1 MNTRRIE
8 AARWLAGTLF
18 SLTLAASATAWAADE
33 HGGHDGHAAAGEHG
47 AEEHGAEHGEH
58 GGSHDI
64 NWIYGVL
71 GESADASEPTLL
83 FRTPGMPVP
92 LLAYLINSAI
102 LFTILFKFGRQPV
115 MDGLAKRRE
124 DIMRGMEEAAAMR
137 KEAMA
142 QLEVHEAKLQKIE
155 AEVTRIRT
163 EMREA
168 AEAERTHILAEAKKR
183 RERMERDAKHMI
195 ALELKN
201 AKEQL
206 LEETVRSAMER
217 AEALLTQSASDADHE
232 RLCEEYLGS
241 LTQKLPGVSGG
252 RA

>member
-1 MNTRRIE
+1 MTKPMIKASRWFAGSALGAGLM
-8 AARWLAGTLF
+8 AAT
-18 SLTLAASATAWAADE
+18 TVWAADE
-33 HGGHDGHAAAGEHG
+33 HGAGHDDHAAGHAEAGEHG
-47 AEEHGAEHGEH
+47 GH
-58 GGSHDI
+58 GGSHEI

-71 GESADASEPTLL
+71 GEGAEGEEPTLL
-83 FRTPGMPVP
+83 FRSPGMPVP

-102 LFTILFKFGRQPV
+102 LFTILFKFGKQPL

-124 DIMRGMEEAAAMR
+124 EIMRGMEEAAAMR

-142 QLEVHEAKLQKIE
+142 QLAVHEAKLEKVD
-155 AEVTRIRT
+155 AEVARIRT
-163 EMREA
+163 EMRQA

-183 RERMERDAKHMI
+183 RERMERDAKQMI
-195 ALELKN
+195 AQELKS

-206 LEETVRSAMER
+206 LEETVRIALQR
-217 AEALLTQSASDADHE
+217 AEILLTQAASDADHE

-241 LTQKLPGVSGG
+241 LTQQLPGMPGG

>member
-1 MNTRRIE
+1 MKALTNTS
-8 AARWLAGTLF
+8 RWLLGAVLVAG
-18 SLTLAASATAWAADE
+18 LTAGMPVWAADE
-33 HGGHDGHAAAGEHG
+33 HGHAGAGEHAAGEHG
-47 AEEHGAEHGEH
+47 AEEHG
-58 GGSHDI
+58 GSHEI
-64 NWIYGVL
+64 NWIYGLL
-71 GESADASEPTLL
+71 GEGAEGEEPTLL

-102 LFTILFKFGRQPV
+102 LFTLLFKFGKKPV

-137 KEAMA
+137 REAMA

-163 EMREA
+163 EMRQA
-168 AEAERTHILAEAKKR
+168 AEAERAHILAEAKKR
-183 RERMERDAKHMI
+183 RERMERDAKQMI
-195 ALELKN
+195 AHELKG

-206 LEETVRSAMER
+206 LEETVRTAMQR

-232 RLCEEYLGS
+232 RLAEEYLSS
-241 LTQKLPGVSGG
+241 LTQKLPAIPGG
-252 RA
+252 QA